1 MNKETILGIVRHV
14 LTFVGGI
21 VVAKGLLDEGI
32 VTAVIGGALTVVGAV
47 WSIVDKIKGKKSWLK
62 EKRKVAKAVS
72 NSNKVTFGK
81 RKGGKAK
88 KRKSPRDKSVSK
100 PRGQGNV

>member
-1 MNKETILGIVRHV
+1 
-14 LTFVGGI
+14 
-21 VVAKGLLDEGI
+21 
-32 VTAVIGGALTVVGAV
+32 
-47 WSIVDKIKGKKSWLK
+47 
-62 EKRKVAKAVS
+62 VAKAVS

-88 KRKSPRDKSVSK
+88 KRKSPRDKAVSK

>member
-21 VVAKGLLDEGI
+21 VVAKGLLDEGV

-47 WSIVDKIKGKKSWLK
+47 WSVVDKIKGKQL
-62 EKRKVAKAVS
+62 AKAVS
-72 NSNKVTFGK
+72 NSNKINFGK

-88 KRKSPRDKSVSK
+88 KRKSPKDKSVSK
-100 PRGQGNV
+100 YKGQGHV